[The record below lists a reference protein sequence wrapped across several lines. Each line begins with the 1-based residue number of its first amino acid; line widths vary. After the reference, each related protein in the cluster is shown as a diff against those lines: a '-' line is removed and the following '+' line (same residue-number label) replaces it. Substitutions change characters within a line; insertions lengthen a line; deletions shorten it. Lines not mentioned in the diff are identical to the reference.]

1 MRRNYRRLVT
11 CLLFGAG
18 LLCTA
23 ASSMAQPTSPSSTD
37 GVLGAIVKSL
47 TGDVYADPSAWRE
60 LSLRDFF
67 SEGWDRA
74 WVSPPPGGGG
84 APRQGWLN
92 SFDGVFYRLGVATY
106 GYAHNFLENG
116 NQHSGLLQFYL
127 PLNQRFEFRVDVPVA
142 VSNRGATGTEYETN
156 FGDLQIVGR
165 FLLSE
170 TRDLTQSFNVAFRAP
185 TGSTD
190 NVNGVAAITP
200 TYEFWTNWWKG
211 LVLRGGAGFFVPYG
225 HQSLDEVG
233 ARASFIANLAV
244 GYYFTP
250 HTATPFGDLVFYL
263 SANLAQ
269 TIDGPSLNTVS
280 LTPGLRTHL
289 GADWYLLAGVEVPVT
304 SRKAFDYQVL
314 GALMKVF

>member
-11 CLLFGAG
+11 CLLFGAV

-23 ASSMAQPTSPSSTD
+23 APSMAQPTSPSSTD

-170 TRDLTQSFNVAFRAP
+170 TRDLSQSFNVAFRAP

-225 HQSLDEVG
+225 HQSIDEVG
-233 ARASFIANLAV
+233 VRATFLATFAF

-250 HTATPFGDLVFYL
+250 HDLTPFGDLVWYL
-263 SANLAQ
+263 STNVAQ
-269 TIDGPSLNTVS
+269 TIDNNNSPSRNTVT
-280 LTPGLRTHL
+280 LTPG
-289 GADWYLLAGVEVPVT
+289 
-304 SRKAFDYQVL
+304 F
-314 GALMKVF
+314 